1 MANTDALDATRGCM
15 LYADSAMR
23 VKVKVSIFVG
33 VLIVMQAGNQRRK
46 EENLYQHWEQPT
58 SHQNK
63 QRRKTVSSAK
73 KKQQRQKTITQTM
86 ETMMKKT
93 ITQTMEKQ
101 QRQKTITQTMET
113 MMKKRQ
119 KNNRRQWPRTLLLS
133 FKRNSLV
140 RWMDM
145 KVVRALYMYHTQ
157 TQTTLNSRSGGR
169 ISIQP

>member
-63 QRRKTVSSAK
+63 QRRKTVSRAK

-93 ITQTMEKQ
+93 ITQTME
-101 QRQKTITQTMET
+101 T

-119 KNNRRQWPRTLLLS
+119 KNNRQQWPRTLLLS

-157 TQTTLNSRSGGR
+157 TQTTLNSR
-169 ISIQP
+169 